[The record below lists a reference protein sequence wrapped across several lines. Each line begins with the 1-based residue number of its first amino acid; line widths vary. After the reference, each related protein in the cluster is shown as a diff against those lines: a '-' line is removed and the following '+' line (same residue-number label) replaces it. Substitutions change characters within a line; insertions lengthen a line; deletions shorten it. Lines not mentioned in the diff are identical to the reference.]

1 MLHVEQ
7 RDNGHVVLC
16 TIDRPKKRNAVDH
29 ATLDA
34 IADALDAAVANHA
47 RVLVLTGS
55 NGSFSAGADLGGV
68 EGDDFLSALRRA
80 LTGLAD
86 SPLVTIAAVDG
97 HALGAGVQLSGFAD
111 LRVATPSST
120 FGIPAAKLG
129 IAVDQATVA
138 RVVEL
143 CGGAAAR
150 AMLLAAATID
160 GTTAH
165 ELGFVSKLGGLDVA
179 LEWASQIAALAPLT
193 IAAHKAA
200 LSAIRTQTNAPT
212 DPRVREAFERAW
224 NSADLQE
231 GRTAFLERR
240 PPAFT
245 GN

>member
-29 ATLDA
+29 ATLNAIGDA
-34 IADALDAAVANHA
+34 IDDAVATRA

-55 NGSFSAGADLGGV
+55 GGSFSAGADLGGV
-68 EGDDFLSALRRA
+68 EGDEFLGALRRA
-80 LTGLAD
+80 LTGLAEA
-86 SPLVTIAAVDG
+86 PIVTIAAVDG

-111 LRVATPSST
+111 LRVATPTST
-120 FGIPAAKLG
+120 FGVPAAKLG

-143 CGGAAAR
+143 CGGGAAR
-150 AMLLAAATID
+150 AMLLAAATFD
-160 GTTAH
+160 GMTAH
-165 ELGFVSKLGGLDVA
+165 QLGFVSKLGDLEVA
-179 LEWASQIAALAPLT
+179 LAWASEIAALAPLT
-193 IAAHKAA
+193 IAAHKQA
-200 LSAIRTQTNAPT
+200 LSAIRAHTNSPA
-212 DPRVREAFERAW
+212 DPRVRAAFERAW
-224 NSADLQE
+224 ASTDLQE

-240 PPAFT
+240 APRFT